1 MRIFTDPGFNSS
13 LWRFGLIALIGG
25 AAAYRLTATKKDG
38 SEEPAPLTK
47 YIESLTTP
55 TEETVKNNQAHL
67 DWTLKK
73 AESQLLMQDA
83 QKPKA
88 HRLKDLTYVVA
99 VLTQYL

>member
-1 MRIFTDPGFNSS
+1 MRIFPDPGFNSS
-13 LWRFGLIALIGG
+13 LWRFGLVALIGG
-25 AAAYRLTATKKDG
+25 AAAYRLTATKKNG

-47 YIESLTTP
+47 YLESLATP

-73 AESQLLMQDA
+73 AESQLLLQDA

-88 HRLKDLTYVVA
+88 HRLKDLTYVIA
-99 VLTQYL
+99 ALTQYL